1 MKKKRGP
8 QFPFTHFV
16 AIVVITIS
24 LFIVVDFAR
33 RTAATYKIKNEA
45 ARLEDEVAAVRAH
58 HQALQSRLSYVQG
71 DAYVEE
77 IARTQLKWAQPG
89 ETVVVVMAT
98 PQAAPSSEPGAEPAA
113 PDFPPPESPWEAW
126 WLRFFHMT
134 PPPQPGSL
142 GPTPTL
148 PPVFQ

>member
-8 QFPFTHFV
+8 QFPLTQFI

-24 LFIVVDFAR
+24 FFLVVDFAR
-33 RTAATYKIKNEA
+33 RTATIYRIKSEA
-45 ARLEDEVAAVRAH
+45 ARLEEEVAEARARSE
-58 HQALQSRLSYVQG
+58 ALEARLGYVQS

-98 PQAAPSSEPGAEPAA
+98 PQAVPTPSPGRQYVVT
-113 PDFPPPESPWEAW
+113 DGPPPEQPWQAW
-126 WLRFFHMT
+126 WLIFFDI
-134 PPPQPGSL
+134 PPPR
-142 GPTPTL
+142 
-148 PPVFQ
+148 